1 MKLTTF
7 ATIACTLSSCLA
19 LSALGE
25 ETFEVTPDVV
35 YAERDDL
42 QLKLDIYQPRQLKAD
57 PAQRQPAIL
66 VVHGGAW
73 RRGNRKQLASYATAL
88 CNRGYVCFAID
99 YRLAP
104 DHKFPAQIDDCRDAV
119 LFIRDNAETYCVDPA
134 RVGAV
139 GYSAGGHLVSLLA
152 TTGEEGDAGN
162 TRLQAAVAGGAP
174 TEFRFL
180 PDSGRGLPYWLGE
193 AGDGNESHQLASPTA
208 HASEDDC
215 PVFFFNGD
223 ADALV
228 PPRWSELLFTSL
240 KNAGVTTVMHT
251 IPDAG
256 HMQAALDADALTA
269 AWTFFDEHLQPPA
282 E

>member
-174 TEFRFL
+174 T
-180 PDSGRGLPYWLGE
+180 
-193 AGDGNESHQLASPTA
+193 
-208 HASEDDC
+208 
-215 PVFFFNGD
+215 
-223 ADALV
+223 
-228 PPRWSELLFTSL
+228 
-240 KNAGVTTVMHT
+240 
-251 IPDAG
+251 
-256 HMQAALDADALTA
+256 
-269 AWTFFDEHLQPPA
+269 
-282 E
+282 